1 MPRAI
6 RDMYHYYATM
16 MEPWDGPAALL
27 FSDGDLVGACLD
39 RNGLRPLRYY
49 ELSDGRVVLASE
61 VGVLDLSPSQV
72 VCKAR
77 LSRPNAG
84 SGYPHRHPCGRPEPQ
99 RGLRCPAPLWGVAGP
114 GAAYPG
120 QAAGAQP
127 PGGPP

>member
-1 MPRAI
+1 
-6 RDMYHYYATM
+6 M

-77 LSRPNAG
+77 L
-84 SGYPHRHPCGRPEPQ
+84 
-99 RGLRCPAPLWGVAGP
+99 GP
-114 GAAYPG
+114 G
-120 QAAGAQP
+120 QML
-127 PGGPP
+127 